1 MKIKSKPVEVLAVW
15 IDGKRKIYPSKQVAR
30 KKIAWRILYDTGR
43 LSKGDF
49 NTFFDN
55 SPKSTWANKHFECEC
70 GGSSVNIASHNS
82 TYAGEID
89 GYDSSGCQ
97 LHNRFNGYYKRLH
110 ERIVRWLAA
119 GYMAKDSGL
128 QEDLK

>member
-15 IDGKRKIYPSKQVAR
+15 IDGKRNIYPSKQVAR
-30 KKIAWRILYDTGR
+30 KKIAWRLLYESNR

-49 NTFFDN
+49 NTFFSN
-55 SPKSTWANKHFECEC
+55 PPKPTWANKHFECEC
-70 GGSSVNIASHNS
+70 GGSIS

-97 LHNRFNGYYKRLH
+97 LHNRSNGYYKRLH
-110 ERIVRWLAA
+110 ERVMRWLAA